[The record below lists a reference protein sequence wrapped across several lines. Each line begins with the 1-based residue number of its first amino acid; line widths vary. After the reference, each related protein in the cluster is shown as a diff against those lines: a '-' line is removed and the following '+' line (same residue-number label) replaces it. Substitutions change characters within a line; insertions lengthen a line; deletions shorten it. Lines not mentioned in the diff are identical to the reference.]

1 MLKGLNYSQY
11 LTKSRALLLCLSSLV
26 FVSVFSSGCSNST
39 SSPGAGV
46 DPNRIVV
53 LGSDTME
60 ELVRTWANG
69 FMTGNPGIQVTVS
82 SGDTGVGIKDLIEGK
97 IDVASASRE
106 LTEAENKL
114 AHEKKEH
121 LTRVMVARDS
131 IAVIVNPQ
139 NKLEEIGLDDLRRIY
154 KGEIKTW
161 DKMVKELKVS
171 EPIRVFG
178 REATSGTSSY
188 FHEHIMTDAT
198 FDPDVKLMPSSEA
211 VIGGV
216 FGNRLA
222 IGFVGMSQAEK
233 AADKV
238 KILKLALHTEAP
250 DQVAKESSVGELSM
264 DNYPL
269 SRPLYLFFKTNQ
281 KERIQKFIDYT
292 RSEQG
297 RKAVHDMGFMPIP

>member
-1 MLKGLNYSQY
+1 MFKGLNYSQY
-11 LTKSRALLLCLSSLV
+11 LTKSRALLLCLTSLV
-26 FVSVFSSGCSNST
+26 FVSVFSSGCNNAT
-39 SSPGAGV
+39 APQGAGG

-69 FMTGNPGIQVTVS
+69 FMNGNPGIQVTVS
-82 SGDTGVGIKDLIEGK
+82 SGDTGVGIKDLIDGK

-106 LTEAENKL
+106 LTEEENKL

-131 IAVIVNPQ
+131 IAIIVNPQ

-161 DKMVKELKVS
+161 DKLVKGLKVS
-171 EPIRVFG
+171 EPIRAFG

-233 AADKV
+233 ASGKV
-238 KILKLALHTEAP
+238 KILKLALRTEAP
-250 DQVAKESSVGELSM
+250 EEIPKDSSVGELSM

-292 RSEQG
+292 RSKQG

>member
-1 MLKGLNYSQY
+1 MLTSPNLCQY
-11 LTKSRALLLCLSSLV
+11 LTKSKVLLLCLSSFV
-26 FVSVFSSGCSNST
+26 FVSLFTTACTKTDVSGES
-39 SSPGAGV
+39 AG

-69 FMTGNPGIQVTVS
+69 FMTTTPGIQVTVS

-106 LTEAENKL
+106 LSEDENKL
-114 AHEKKEH
+114 AHVNKQH

-131 IAVIVNPQ
+131 IAIIVNPQ

-161 DKMVKELKVS
+161 DKLVKGNKLS
-171 EPIRVFG
+171 EPIRAFG
-178 REATSGTSSY
+178 REITSGTSTY
-188 FHEHIMTDAT
+188 FNEHIMTDAV

-233 AADKV
+233 SAGKV
-238 KILKLALHTEAP
+238 KILKLALRTESP
-250 DQVAKESSVGELSM
+250 EQVAKDSSAGELSM
-264 DNYPL
+264 NNYPL
-269 SRPLYLFFKTNQ
+269 SRPLYLFYKTSQ
-281 KERIQKFIDYT
+281 KERIQKFVDYAK
-292 RSEQG
+292 SEAG